1 MSISIN
7 SIRELNNAEMHREDF
22 LRIQQMV
29 YEYCGINL
37 HDGKQALVKGRLK
50 KRLRHL
56 SLNNFRDYLNYVEED
71 DTNREFL
78 LLIDILTTNKTSF
91 FRENQH
97 FKFIREELIPKM
109 GNQPVKW
116 WSAGCSSGEEP
127 ITLAMTLQEEET
139 RLRLP
144 AVKILATDLSIE
156 MIKTAKEGIYTQDKL
171 EGVPGYLLSKYFD
184 KISEPKVQ
192 YKAKEIIRKKITY
205 GRLNLLEPWP
215 MKGPFQ
221 MIMCRNV
228 MIYFDKIT
236 QQKLVS
242 RFYNLLEPGGYLF
255 IGHSESVTNRDIG
268 FKTIIPAA
276 YQKI

>member
-1 MSISIN
+1 MSTKLN
-7 SIRELNNAEMHREDF
+7 SIQLINNAEMSQDDF
-22 LRIQQMV
+22 LRIQKMV
-29 YEYCGINL
+29 YDYCGINL
-37 HDGKQALVKGRLK
+37 HEGKQALVKGRLK
-50 KRLRHL
+50 KRLRL
-56 SLNNFRDYLNYVEED
+56 LKLDSFRDYLDYVDTDE
-71 DTNREFL
+71 TNREFL

-97 FKFIREELIPKM
+97 YKFIKEQLIP
-109 GNQPVKW
+109 QLSERPVKW

-127 ITLAMTLQEEET
+127 VTLAMILQEESA

-144 AVKILATDLSIE
+144 PVKLLATDLSIE
-156 MIKTAKEGIYTQDKL
+156 MVKMAKEGVYTPDKL
-171 EGVPGYLLSKYFD
+171 EGVPNHLLNRSFD
-184 KISEPKVQ
+184 KVSGSNGQ
-192 YKAKEIIRKKITY
+192 YRTKESIRKSITY

-255 IGHSESVTNRDIG
+255 IGHSESVSNREIG
-268 FKTIIPAA
+268 LKTIIPAA

>member
-1 MSISIN
+1 MSTNLN
-7 SIRELNNAEMHREDF
+7 SIQLINNAEMHHDEF
-22 LRIQQMV
+22 LRIQEMV
-29 YEYCGINL
+29 YDYCGINL

-56 SLNNFRDYLNYVEED
+56 NLNSFSDYLNYVESDES
-71 DTNREFL
+71 NREFL

-97 FKFIREELIPKM
+97 FKFIREELLP
-109 GNQPVKW
+109 QLDDRPVKW

-127 ITLAMTLQEEET
+127 ITLAMILQEEAIKMRE
-139 RLRLP
+139 P
-144 AVKILATDLSIE
+144 QVKILATDISIE
-156 MIKTAKEGIYTQDKL
+156 MIKMAKAGIYAPDKL
-171 EGVPGYLLSKYFD
+171 EGVPNYLLSKYFD
-184 KISEPKVQ
+184 KVSAPKVQ
-192 YKAKEIIRKKITY
+192 YKIKDSIRKKITY

-228 MIYFDKIT
+228 MIYFDKKT

-255 IGHSESVTNRDIG
+255 IGHSENVSNRDIG
-268 FKTIIPAA
+268 LKTIIPAA